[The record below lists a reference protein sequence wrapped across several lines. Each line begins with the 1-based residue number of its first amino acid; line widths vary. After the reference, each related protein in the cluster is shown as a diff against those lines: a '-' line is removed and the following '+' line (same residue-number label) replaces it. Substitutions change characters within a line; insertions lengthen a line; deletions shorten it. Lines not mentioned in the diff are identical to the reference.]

1 MQDQHVCWIQGRTG
15 LLHIQ
20 AKQTDSLKKTNKLQK
35 KVDRIEESIEAFFR
49 DLADRIQN
57 IEGLDLTDK
66 GDDVVGCGL
75 CMLAPPSTASSSSSS
90 QASSDS
96 DDDSDFNCSE
106 DVDDDDDDE
115 EDEEMEEEE
124 EEEDNEKKQ
133 ESCSSSSQGSDH
145 EETMEAEQDPQ

>member
-1 MQDQHVCWIQGRTG
+1 MCWIQGRTG

-20 AKQTDSLKKTNKLQK
+20 AKQTDSIKKTNKLQK
-35 KVDRIEESIEAFFR
+35 KVDRIEESIEAFFK

-96 DDDSDFNCSE
+96 DDDSDYNCSE
-106 DVDDDDDDE
+106 DIDEEEEEE

-124 EEEDNEKKQ
+124 EDNDEKNQ
-133 ESCSSSSQGSDH
+133 QSCSSSSSQGSDND
-145 EETMEAEQDPQ
+145 ETMEEEDPQ